1 MAESEYT
8 TSSTYDAERPSY
20 HMLICLVEVWNPKG
34 KTPQELML
42 PEGKPDFMIAEVEN
56 IEIRESYRNV
66 VSTAALTFPRG
77 TIIKKTLEADP
88 TEYASAVTA
97 SVDSQGAIIE
107 NRTNSSVATVDNFAV
122 GSRIRIRLGY
132 TTDPAVYNLTKVST
146 GRPSI
151 FTSDEKLNEYTGY
164 LTTMFDGYI
173 TRCSIDQPIKIEC
186 EDLAHL
192 LKCISCKKIT
202 TTNKSTVKQLLY
214 SVKDGGVH
222 GLLAKT
228 GLKLHSDTEDIT
240 VGKCSITT
248 DFTVYDVLNQWHKW
262 KIFAYFAWD
271 NDGKT
276 PCIVVR
282 NSYFSGT
289 SGSLVDSKREVKEAI
304 DFQYH
309 VAENNLEMQDT
320 DKKSLAIHACS
331 KDADEKKTTTLTLMS
346 NPEWKEGDSEKE
358 RWRVHNET
366 KISKRAMKKHH
377 IRMITEGS
385 SKVNLSEYTVVEYQS
400 RKIGL
405 THDQLLQEAIDYYKA
420 YNMNGVEGS
429 IVLFGDLKL
438 HTTDIVEL
446 KDLRFPMKNGKYL
459 VEEVCTTFGTRGFRQ
474 SIRLPYCLK
483 RDNPKSENNGSEQ

>member
-1 MAESEYT
+1 MAESKYT

-34 KTPQELML
+34 KTPQELMM
-42 PEGKPDFMIAEVEN
+42 PDGKPDFMIAEVQS

-97 SVDSQGAIIE
+97 SINSQGAIIE
-107 NRTNSSVATVDNFAV
+107 NRTNSSVATVDNFEV

-146 GRPSI
+146 NHPSI
-151 FTSDEKLNEYTGY
+151 FTSDDKYNEYIGY
-164 LTTMFDGYI
+164 LTTMFEGYI
-173 TRCSIDQPIKIEC
+173 TRCSIDQPIMIEC

-192 LKCISCKKIT
+192 LKCVSCKKIT
-202 TTNKSTVKQLLY
+202 TTNTSTAKQLLY
-214 SVKDGGVH
+214 SVEDGGVH

-228 GLKLHSDTEDIT
+228 GLKLHPDTEEIT
-240 VGKCSITT
+240 VGKCSITS

-262 KIFAYFAWD
+262 KIYAYLAWD
-271 NDGKT
+271 NDSN
-276 PCIVVR
+276 PCIAVR
-282 NSYFSGT
+282 NTYFSGGN
-289 SGSLVDSKREVKEAI
+289 GSLVDNARTVNEAI

-309 VAENNLEMQDT
+309 VADNNLEMQDT
-320 DKKSLAIHACS
+320 DKKSLAIHACC
-331 KDADEKKTTTLTLMS
+331 KDADEKEMTTLTLMS
-346 NPEWKEGDSEKE
+346 NPEWKEGDSEQE

-385 SKVNLSEYTVVEYQS
+385 SKINLSEYTVVEYMS

-405 THDQLLQEAIDYYKA
+405 THDQLLKEAIAFYEA

-429 IVLFGDLKL
+429 LVLFGDLKIR
-438 HTTDIVEL
+438 TTDIVEL

-459 VEEVCTTFGTRGFRQ
+459 VEEVRTTFGTRGFRQ

-483 RDNPKSENNGSEQ
+483 RDSQNSDNNGSGE

>member
-34 KTPQELML
+34 KTPQELMM
-42 PEGKPDFMIAEVEN
+42 PEGKPDFMIAEVQS

-97 SVDSQGAIIE
+97 SVNSQGAIIE
-107 NRTNSSVATVDNFAV
+107 NRTNSSVATVDNFEV

-146 GRPSI
+146 GHPSI
-151 FTSDEKLNEYTGY
+151 FTSDDKYNEYIGY
-164 LTTMFDGYI
+164 LTTMFEGYI
-173 TRCSIDQPIKIEC
+173 TRCSIDQPIMIEC

-192 LKCISCKKIT
+192 LKCVSCKKIT

-228 GLKLHSDTEDIT
+228 GLKLHPDTEEIT
-240 VGKCSITT
+240 VGKCSITS

-262 KIFAYFAWD
+262 KIYAYLAWD
-271 NDGKT
+271 NDGN
-276 PCIVVR
+276 PCIAAR
-282 NSYFSGT
+282 NTYFSGGK
-289 SGSLVDSKREVKEAI
+289 GSLVDNARTVNEAI

-309 VAENNLEMQDT
+309 VADNNLEMQDT

-331 KDADEKKTTTLTLMS
+331 KDADEKKMTTLTLMS
-346 NPEWKEGDSEKE
+346 NPEWKEGDSEQE

-377 IRMITEGS
+377 IRMIAEGS
-385 SKVNLSEYTVVEYQS
+385 SKINLSEYTVAEYMS

-405 THDQLLQEAIDYYKA
+405 THDQLLKEAIAFYEA

-429 IVLFGDLKL
+429 LVLFGDLKIR
-438 HTTDIVEL
+438 TTDIVEL

-459 VEEVCTTFGTRGFRQ
+459 VEEVRTTFGTRGFRQ

-483 RDNPKSENNGSEQ
+483 RDSQNSDNNGSGE

>member
-20 HMLICLVEVWNPKG
+20 HMLICLIEVWNPKG

-42 PEGKPDFMIAEVEN
+42 PEGKPDFMIAEVES

-97 SVDSQGAIIE
+97 SINSQGAIIE
-107 NRTNSSVATVDNFAV
+107 NRTNSSVATVDNFEV

-146 GRPSI
+146 GHPSI
-151 FTSDEKLNEYTGY
+151 FTSDDKYNEYIGY
-164 LTTMFDGYI
+164 LTTMFEGYI
-173 TRCSIDQPIKIEC
+173 TRCSIDQPIRIEC

-192 LKCISCKKIT
+192 LKCVSCKKIT

-228 GLKLHSDTEDIT
+228 GLKLHPDTEEIT
-240 VGKCSITT
+240 VGKCSITS

-262 KIFAYFAWD
+262 KIYAFLAWD
-271 NDGKT
+271 NDGN
-276 PCIVVR
+276 PCIAVR
-282 NSYFSGT
+282 NTYFSGGK
-289 SGSLVDSKREVKEAI
+289 GSLVDNARTVHEAI

-309 VAENNLEMQDT
+309 VADNNLEMQDT

-331 KDADEKKTTTLTLMS
+331 KDADEKKMTTLTLMS
-346 NPEWKEGDSEKE
+346 NPEWKKGDSEQE

-385 SKVNLSEYTVVEYQS
+385 SKINLSEYTVVEYMS

-405 THDQLLQEAIDYYKA
+405 THDQLLKEAIAFYEA

-429 IVLFGDLKL
+429 LVLFGDLKL
-438 HTTDIVEL
+438 RTTDIVEL

-459 VEEVCTTFGTRGFRQ
+459 VEEVRTTFGTRGFRQ
-474 SIRLPYCLK
+474 SITLPYCLQ
-483 RDNPKSENNGSEQ
+483 RENPKKQDNGGE

>member
-34 KTPQELML
+34 KMPQELMM
-42 PEGKPDFMIAEVEN
+42 PEGKPDFMIAEAQS

-66 VSTAALTFPRG
+66 VSTAALIFPRG

-97 SVDSQGAIIE
+97 SINSQGAIIE
-107 NRTNSSVATVDNFAV
+107 NRTNSSVATVDNFEV

-132 TTDPAVYNLTKVST
+132 TTDPAVYNLTKVSA
-146 GRPSI
+146 GHPSI
-151 FTSDEKLNEYTGY
+151 FTSDDKYNEYIGY
-164 LTTMFDGYI
+164 LTTMFEGYI
-173 TRCSIDQPIKIEC
+173 TRCSIDQPIMIEC

-192 LKCISCKKIT
+192 LKCVSCKKIT

-228 GLKLHSDTEDIT
+228 GLKLHPDTEEIT
-240 VGKCSITT
+240 VGKCSITS

-262 KIFAYFAWD
+262 KIYAYLAWD
-271 NDGKT
+271 NDGN
-276 PCIVVR
+276 PCIAVR
-282 NSYFSGT
+282 NTYFSGGK
-289 SGSLVDSKREVKEAI
+289 GSLVDNARTVNEAI
-304 DFQYH
+304 DFQYQ
-309 VAENNLEMQDT
+309 VADNNLEMQDT

-331 KDADEKKTTTLTLMS
+331 KDADEKKMTTLTLMS
-346 NPEWKEGDSEKE
+346 NPEWKEGDSEQE

-385 SKVNLSEYTVVEYQS
+385 SKINLSEYTVVEYMS

-405 THDQLLQEAIDYYKA
+405 THDQLLKEAIAFYEA

-429 IVLFGDLKL
+429 LVLFGDLKIR
-438 HTTDIVEL
+438 TTDIVEL

-459 VEEVCTTFGTRGFRQ
+459 VEEVRTTFGTRGFRQ

-483 RDNPKSENNGSEQ
+483 RDSQNSDNNGSGE

>member
-8 TSSTYDAERPSY
+8 TSGTYDAERPSY
-20 HMLICLVEVWNPKG
+20 HMLICLIEVWNPKG

-42 PEGKPDFMIAEVEN
+42 PEGKPDFMIAEAQS

-66 VSTAALTFPRG
+66 VSSAILTFPRG

-88 TEYASAVTA
+88 TKYASAVTA
-97 SVDSQGAIIE
+97 SVNSEGAIIE
-107 NRTNSSVATVDNFAV
+107 NRTNSSVATVDNFEV

-132 TTDPAVYNLTKVST
+132 TTDPLVYNLTKVSA
-146 GRPSI
+146 GHPSI
-151 FTSDEKLNEYTGY
+151 FTSDDKYNEYIGY
-164 LTTMFDGYI
+164 LTTMFEGYI
-173 TRCSIDQPIKIEC
+173 IRCSIDQPIRIEC

-192 LKCISCKKIT
+192 LKCVSCKKIT

-228 GLKLHSDTEDIT
+228 GLKLHPDTEEIT
-240 VGKCSITT
+240 VGKCSITS

-262 KIFAYFAWD
+262 KIYAFLAWD
-271 NDGKT
+271 NDGN
-276 PCIVVR
+276 PCIAVR
-282 NSYFSGT
+282 NSYFSGGK
-289 SGSLVDSKREVKEAI
+289 GSLVDSARTVSEAI

-309 VAENNLEMQDT
+309 VADNNLKMQDT

-331 KDADEKKTTTLTLMS
+331 KDADEKNMTTLTLIS
-346 NPEWKEGDSEKE
+346 NPEWKEGDSEQE

-385 SKVNLSEYTVVEYQS
+385 SKINLSEYTTVEYMS
-400 RKIGL
+400 RNIGL
-405 THDQLLQEAIDYYKA
+405 THDQLLKEAIAFYNA
-420 YNMNGVEGS
+420 YNLNGVEGS
-429 IVLFGDLKL
+429 LVLFGDLKIR
-438 HTTDIVEL
+438 TTDIVEL

-459 VEEVCTTFGTRGFRQ
+459 VEEVCTTFGTQGFRQ

-483 RDNPKSENNGSEQ
+483 RDSQNSDNNGSGE

>member
-1 MAESEYT
+1 
-8 TSSTYDAERPSY
+8 
-20 HMLICLVEVWNPKG
+20 
-34 KTPQELML
+34 
-42 PEGKPDFMIAEVEN
+42 MIAEAES

-88 TEYASAVTA
+88 IEYASAVTA
-97 SVDSQGAIIE
+97 SVNSQGAIIE
-107 NRTNSSVATVDNFAV
+107 NRTNSSVATVDNFEV

-132 TTDPAVYNLTKVST
+132 TTDPVVYNLTKVST
-146 GRPSI
+146 GHPSI
-151 FTSDEKLNEYTGY
+151 FTSDDKYNEYIGY
-164 LTTMFDGYI
+164 LTTMFEGYI
-173 TRCSIDQPIKIEC
+173 TRCSIDQPIMIEC

-192 LKCISCKKIT
+192 LKCVSCKKIT

-228 GLKLHSDTEDIT
+228 GLKLHPDTEEIT
-240 VGKCSITT
+240 VGKCSITS

-262 KIFAYFAWD
+262 KIYAYLAWD
-271 NDGKT
+271 NDGN
-276 PCIVVR
+276 PCIAVR
-282 NSYFSGT
+282 NTYFSGGK
-289 SGSLVDSKREVKEAI
+289 GSLVDNARTVNEAI
-304 DFQYH
+304 DFQHH
-309 VAENNLEMQDT
+309 VADNNLEMQDT

-331 KDADEKKTTTLTLMS
+331 KDADEKKMTTLTLMS
-346 NPEWKEGDSEKE
+346 NPEWKEGDSEQE

-385 SKVNLSEYTVVEYQS
+385 SKINLSEYTVVEYMS

-405 THDQLLQEAIDYYKA
+405 THDQLLKEAIAFYNA
-420 YNMNGVEGS
+420 YNMNGIEGS
-429 IVLFGDLKL
+429 LVLFGDLKIR
-438 HTTDIVEL
+438 TTDIVEL

-459 VEEVCTTFGTRGFRQ
+459 VEEVRTTFGTRGFRQ
-474 SIRLPYCLK
+474 SIRLPYCLQ
-483 RDNPKSENNGSEQ
+483 RDSQKSENNGSGE

>member
-1 MAESEYT
+1 MAESKYI
-8 TSSTYDAERPSY
+8 TSGTYDDERPSY

-34 KTPQELML
+34 KTPQEMML
-42 PEGKPDFMIAEVEN
+42 PQGKPDFMIAEVES

-66 VSTAALTFPRG
+66 VSTAALAFPRG

-97 SVDSQGAIIE
+97 SLSSEGAIIE
-107 NRTNSSVATVDNFAV
+107 NRTNSSVATVDNFEV

-132 TTDPAVYNLTKVST
+132 TTDPKVYNLTKVST
-146 GRPSI
+146 KRPSI
-151 FTSDEKLNEYTGY
+151 FTSNDKYNEYIGY
-164 LTTMFDGYI
+164 LTTMFEGYI

-192 LKCISCKKIT
+192 LKCVSCKKMT

-228 GLKLHSDTEDIT
+228 GLKLHPDTEEIT
-240 VGKCSITT
+240 VGKCPITT

-262 KIFAYFAWD
+262 KIYAFLAWD
-271 NDGKT
+271 NDGN
-276 PCIVVR
+276 PCIAVR
-282 NSYFSGT
+282 NTYFSGGK
-289 SGSLVDSKREVKEAI
+289 GSLVDPSRTVREAI

-309 VAENNLEMQDT
+309 VAANNLEMQNT
-320 DKKSLAIHACS
+320 DKKSLAIHAYC
-331 KDADEKKTTTLTLMS
+331 KDADDEKKTTTLTLMS
-346 NPEWKEGDSEKE
+346 NPEWKEGDSEQE
-358 RWRVHNET
+358 RWRVQNET

-385 SKVNLSEYTVVEYQS
+385 SKINLSEYTVVEYMS
-400 RKIGL
+400 RNIGL
-405 THDQLLQEAIDYYKA
+405 THDQLLKEAIAFYNA

-429 IVLFGDLKL
+429 LVLFGDLKIR
-438 HTTDIVEL
+438 TTDIVEL

-474 SIRLPYCLK
+474 TIRLPYCLQ
-483 RDNPKSENNGSEQ
+483 RISQNS